1 MSIEF
6 GSLLVVLLGVPLVAA
21 AWGIFLATRSTNR
34 AALRITGSVL
44 AVLGLATIPALLIW
58 FEQGCYETWQPC
70 SKAAGVAV
78 WLLWAGLALAVVVAA
93 LSGLYAFISNRR
105 TGGVE

>member
-6 GSLLVVLLGVPLVAA
+6 GPLLVVLLGVPLVAA
-21 AWGIFLATRSTNR
+21 AWGILLATRSTNR
-34 AALRITGSVL
+34 TALRVIGAVL
-44 AVLGLATIPALLIW
+44 AVLGFATIPALLIW
-58 FEQGCYETWQPC
+58 FDRGCYETWQPC
-70 SKAAGVAV
+70 GRAPGVAV
-78 WLLWAGLALAVVVAA
+78 WLLWAGMALAVVIAA